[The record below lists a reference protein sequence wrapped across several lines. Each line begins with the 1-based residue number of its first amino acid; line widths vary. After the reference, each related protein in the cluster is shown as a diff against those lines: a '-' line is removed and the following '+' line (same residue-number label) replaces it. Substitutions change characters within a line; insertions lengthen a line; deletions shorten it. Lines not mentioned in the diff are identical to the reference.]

1 MGLFTQNS
9 GIKRESIRAKII
21 FNGYTWKTP
30 DVKSFSINMSRES
43 LSNTFSASL
52 SVTQS
57 DTSAI
62 QNAFSSISEEEGKI
76 VIQVAYTEG
85 DTIPTAYVTL
95 FTGYVR
101 QSSVRRSFV
110 TPGNFIVDLSG
121 NDALYKLE
129 NRTYSRRVYDDKL
142 GVFALITGVVRKGH
156 GSRHTTT
163 SEVKFRTSGRG
174 RSDTGDTSGHSGE
187 PRIPEH
193 VTKPH
198 RANRAP
204 DFARPGSSGGVG
216 TSTTTT
222 DELVIV
228 PSILVMAPGQSATF
242 VCASGCTAGGDDAY
256 TWTVDTPIAGGI
268 MEGSEVRQS
277 LNQANPAGGVVY
289 KQLAFL
295 NNVLRLTKNST
306 SSKGKALI
314 LTMAI
319 HDHSSIGQGG
329 PAFGVYAT
337 IEE

>member
-9 GIKRESIRAKII
+9 GIKRESIRAKIT
-21 FNGYTWKTP
+21 FNNYIWKTP
-30 DVKSFSINMSRES
+30 DVKSFNINMSRES
-43 LSNTFSASL
+43 LSNTFSVSL

-57 DTSAI
+57 ETSAI
-62 QNAFSSISEEEGKI
+62 QAAFASIGEEEGRI
-76 VIQVAYTEG
+76 IIEMAYTDDES
-85 DTIPTAYVTL
+85 IPTEYVTL

-129 NRTYSRRVYDDKL
+129 NRTYSRRVFDDNL
-142 GVFALITGVVRKGH
+142 GVFALITGVVRKGQ
-156 GSRHTTT
+156 GARHTTT
-163 SEVKFRTSGRG
+163 TEMKFRASGRG
-174 RSDTGDTSGHSGE
+174 RSDTGDTSGHAGE

-216 TSTTTT
+216 ATTTT
-222 DELVIV
+222 GELVIV

-256 TWTVDTPIAGGI
+256 TWSVDTPAAGGI
-268 MEGSEVRQS
+268 MEGSEVRQA
-277 LNQANPAGGVVY
+277 LNQGNPASGVVY
-289 KQLAFL
+289 KQLAFM
-295 NNVLRLTKNST
+295 NNVLRLTDNST
-306 SSKGKALI
+306 GYKGKALI

-337 IEE
+337 IED

>member
-9 GIKRESIRAKII
+9 GIKRESIRAKVN

-43 LSNTFSASL
+43 LSSTFSVSL

-62 QNAFSSISEEEGKI
+62 QDAFASVSEEEGRVI
-76 VIQVAYTEG
+76 IQVAYTDD
-85 DTIPTAYVTL
+85 DTIPTDYVTL

-129 NRTYSRRVYDDKL
+129 NRTYSRRVFDDNL

-156 GSRHTTT
+156 GARHTTT
-163 SEVKFRTSGRG
+163 SEIKFRTSGRG
-174 RSDTGDTSGHSGE
+174 RSDTGDTSGHAGE

-193 VTKPH
+193 VTKPY
-198 RANRAP
+198 RANKAP

-216 TSTTTT
+216 AATSTT
-222 DELVIV
+222 DELVIT
-228 PSILVMAPGQSATF
+228 PSILVMAPGQSSTF
-242 VCASGCTAGGDDAY
+242 VCSSGCTAGGDDAY
-256 TWTVDTPIAGGI
+256 TWSVDTPAAGGI
-268 MEGSEVRQS
+268 MEGSEIRQAF
-277 LNQANPAGGVVY
+277 NQGNPASGVVY
-289 KQLAFL
+289 KQLAFM
-295 NNVLRLTKNST
+295 NNVLRLTDNST
-306 SSKGKALI
+306 GYKGKALI

-337 IEE
+337 IED